1 MKQYTTPV
9 IQWIFKYINPS
20 TIEQIRVIIK
30 DEANHVIEITD
41 PEIHGNM
48 VQIRL
53 TQEQTASLKKGRV
66 RMQLHWRLFDGTAD
80 ASDEEVINHEDLLK
94 GEAI

>member
-30 DEANHVIEITD
+30 DEANNMVEITD
-41 PEIHGNM
+41 PEIHGNV
-48 VQIRL
+48 VQVKL
-53 TQEQTASLKKGRV
+53 TQEQTASLKKGKV

-94 GEAI
+94 GEEI

>member
-30 DEANHVIEITD
+30 DEANNMVEITD
-41 PEIHGNM
+41 PEIYGNM
-48 VQIRL
+48 VQVKL
-53 TQEQTASLKKGRV
+53 TQDQTATLKKGKV
-66 RMQLHWRLFDGTAD
+66 RLQLHWRLFDGTAD

-94 GEAI
+94 GEEI

>member
-9 IQWIFKYINPS
+9 IQWVFKYINPS

-30 DEANHVIEITD
+30 DEANNMVEITD

-48 VQIRL
+48 VQVKL
-53 TQEQTASLKKGRV
+53 TQEQTATLKKGKV
-66 RMQLHWRLFDGTAD
+66 RLQLHWRMFDGAAG
-80 ASDEEVINHEDLLK
+80 ASDEEVVNHEDLLK

>member
-20 TIEQIRVIIK
+20 TIERIRVIIK

-41 PEIHGNM
+41 PEIHGNV
-48 VQIRL
+48 VQVRL
-53 TQEQTASLKKGRV
+53 TQEQTATLKKGKV
-66 RMQLHWRLFDGTAD
+66 RLQLHWRLFDGTAD
-80 ASDEEVINHEDLLK
+80 ASDEEAIDHEDLLK
-94 GEAI
+94 GEEI

>member
-9 IQWIFKYINPS
+9 IQWIFKYINLS

-41 PEIHGNM
+41 PEIRENV
-48 VQIRL
+48 VQVKL
-53 TQEQTASLKKGRV
+53 TQEQTASLKKGKV
-66 RMQLHWRLFDGTAD
+66 RLQLHWRLFDGTAD

-94 GEAI
+94 GESI

>member
-30 DEANHVIEITD
+30 DEANRVIEITD

>member
-20 TIEQIRVIIK
+20 LIERICVIIK
-30 DEANHVIEITD
+30 DEENNIVEITD

-48 VQIRL
+48 VQVRL
-53 TQEQTASLKKGRV
+53 TQEQTATLKKGKV
-66 RMQLHWRLFDGTAD
+66 RMQLHWKLFDGTTD
-80 ASDEEVINHEDLLK
+80 ASDIEVVNHEDLLK
-94 GEAI
+94 GETI